1 MGEARLCRVEHC
13 MIRMICGVEHC
24 MIRMICGVTM
34 VDRVSTNVLLD
45 RKYVVV
51 KIEDMIIQS
60 LMWWYGHV
68 MHGDINSQIMSG

>member
-1 MGEARLCRVEHC
+1 MGEARLCR
-13 MIRMICGVEHC
+13 VEHC

-68 MHGDINSQIMSG
+68 MHGDINSQIMSR